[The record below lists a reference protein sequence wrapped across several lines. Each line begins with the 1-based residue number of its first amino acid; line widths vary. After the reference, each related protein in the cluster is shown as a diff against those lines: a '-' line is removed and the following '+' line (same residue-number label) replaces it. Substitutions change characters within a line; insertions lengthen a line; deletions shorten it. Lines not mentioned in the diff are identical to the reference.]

1 MSELGRIE
9 KAQLIVEAA
18 LERSAHDPLAL
29 DMRELTSY
37 ADTFILLT
45 GNSDRQVRAI
55 ADNVSQKLK
64 RAGEQPLGV
73 EGLDEARWVL
83 IDANDVIVHIFVSDL
98 RGHFGLER
106 LWSDAAEIE
115 LDLPEAGAASDA
127 KDANGAEE
135 VHGGSA
141 G

>member
-1 MSELGRIE
+1 MSELGRVE
-9 KAQLIVEAA
+9 KAQLIVDAA
-18 LERSAHDPLAL
+18 LERNAHDPLAL

-55 ADNVSQKLK
+55 ADGISQQLK
-64 RAGEQPLGV
+64 RHGEQPLGV
-73 EGLDEARWVL
+73 EGLSDGRWVL

-106 LWSDAAEIE
+106 LWSDAAEVE
-115 LDLPEAGAASDA
+115 LELPEP
-127 KDANGAEE
+127 GAEE
-135 VHGGSA
+135 AQEGVSG
-141 G
+141 

>member
-1 MSELGRIE
+1 MSEPGRIE

-18 LERSAHDPLAL
+18 LERNASDPLAL

-64 RAGEQPLGV
+64 QAGEQPLGV
-73 EGLDEARWVL
+73 EGMDDGRWVL
-83 IDANDVIVHIFVSDL
+83 IDANDVIVHVFVPEM
-98 RGHFGLER
+98 RTHFSLER
-106 LWSDAAEIE
+106 LWSDAPEVE
-115 LDLPEAGAASDA
+115 LDLPELGEAT
-127 KDANGAEE
+127 GAEGIKE
-135 VHGGSA
+135 GGA

>member
-9 KAQLIVEAA
+9 KAKLIVEAA
-18 LERSAHDPLAL
+18 LERNAHDPLAL

-37 ADTFILLT
+37 ADTFILLS

-55 ADNVSQKLK
+55 ADIICQKLK
-64 RAGEQPLGV
+64 QAGEQPLGV
-73 EGLDEARWVL
+73 EGLDDARWVL
-83 IDANDVIVHIFVSDL
+83 IDANDVIVHIFTPDM

-115 LDLPEAGAASDA
+115 LDLPELGTTS
-127 KDANGAEE
+127 GTEE
-135 VHGGSA
+135 VQGGRA

>member
-18 LERSAHDPLAL
+18 LERNAQEPLAL

-55 ADNVSQKLK
+55 ADSITQKLK
-64 RAGEQPLGV
+64 QAGEQPLGV
-73 EGLDEARWVL
+73 EGKDDGRWVL
-83 IDANDVIVHIFVSDL
+83 IDANDVIVHVFVQDM

-106 LWSDAAEIE
+106 LWSDAPELD
-115 LDLPEAGAASDA
+115 LDLPEPGAASGA
-127 KDANGAEE
+127 KDVRG
-135 VHGGSA
+135 GGSA